1 MPPRRTG
8 GRNARGGAS
17 GADGAEGVTEA
28 ERRAQELGAAMLN
41 AARPY
46 IDVKLDKHGY
56 PLAIQPRDFCTHLE
70 SHAAYNNR
78 TPNVPDKALLL
89 EGMSIR
95 VRDFCGSFKSL
106 RYAMQDEDDENEP
119 KPLLEYDPEWD
130 PRTDAGRNECLK
142 WDENYYVVHHP
153 CTSEAVHVQRRKV

>member
-46 IDVKLDKHGY
+46 IDIKLDKHGY
-56 PLAIQPRDFCTHLE
+56 LLVIQPRDFFTYLE
-70 SHAAYNNR
+70 AHAAYNNR
-78 TPNVPDKALLL
+78 TPDVPKKALVL

-95 VRDFCGSFKSL
+95 VKDYCVSFKSL
-106 RYAMQDEDDENEP
+106 RYAGQDEDDEDEP
-119 KPLLEYDPEWD
+119 TPLLESGLGSEDGGGPQPVSEL
-130 PRTDAGRNECLK
+130 GR
-142 WDENYYVVHHP
+142 
-153 CTSEAVHVQRRKV
+153 